1 MAKAKIRLDLEL
13 SKVIE
18 LEVPDNLTEQERR
31 NFLIETLNEMKEN
44 NDPMLQ
50 LDQQADK
57 VGLYAKLETFWM
69 LYNLDKKK
77 F

>member
-57 VGLYAKLETFWM
+57 IGLSAKLEKYWI
-69 LYNLDKKK
+69 LYNLDKKE